1 LNNSVAGS
9 VVLENRAIA
18 INDTSQDTRIYRHTD
33 STSGFHTE
41 SLLAIPM
48 RNRDRVMGVL
58 EAVNK
63 KNGDV
68 WSNDDQHFLEI
79 LASMA
84 AIAIENATLV
94 RKLRQAYDDLSHID
108 KLKNGFI
115 AIASHELRTPLGVI
129 LGYATFLQEESQGDA
144 SDHATAVMNS
154 ALRMRQIIE
163 DMTNLR
169 FLKIGEAELNPVDV
183 PVASVMM
190 AALND
195 IKSMAD
201 AHGNRLHFVVPPED
215 VLVHGDKEKLMMA
228 LSNVLNNAV
237 KYSPEN
243 SFIEFD
249 YELHDD
255 EIWIRV
261 KDQGVGI
268 PADKLKVIFH
278 EFYQVEDHMTRRY
291 GGMGLGLAISSAIAE
306 ASDGR
311 IWAESPGEDQGT
323 TITLCLPLVK

>member
-1 LNNSVAGS
+1 
-9 VVLENRAIA
+9 
-18 INDTSQDTRIYRHTD
+18 
-33 STSGFHTE
+33 
-41 SLLAIPM
+41 
-48 RNRDRVMGVL
+48 
-58 EAVNK
+58 
-63 KNGDV
+63 
-68 WSNDDQHFLEI
+68 
-79 LASMA
+79 
-84 AIAIENATLV
+84 
-94 RKLRQAYDDLSHID
+94 
-108 KLKNGFI
+108 
-115 AIASHELRTPLGVI
+115 
-129 LGYATFLQEESQGDA
+129 
-144 SDHATAVMNS
+144 
-154 ALRMRQIIE
+154 
-163 DMTNLR
+163 
-169 FLKIGEAELNPVDV
+169 
-183 PVASVMM
+183 
-190 AALND
+190 
-195 IKSMAD
+195 
-201 AHGNRLHFVVPPED
+201 VPPEN

-268 PADKLKVIFH
+268 PADKLKIIFH

-323 TITLCLPLVK
+323 TITLSLPIVK